1 MLVMLRN
8 VIKTAQEP
16 CTCIQATLLRTELGA
31 IHPGNVRGASLT
43 RLGCSKPTATA
54 SSSINALA
62 VALAPLKLYMYIVN
76 VK

>member
-1 MLVMLRN
+1 M
-8 VIKTAQEP
+8 
-16 CTCIQATLLRTELGA
+16 
-31 IHPGNVRGASLT
+31 HPGHIVEDGVGHAGNVRGASLT

-62 VALAPLKLYMYIVN
+62 PLELYMYIVN